1 MHAGTFYVHILSF
14 HSLYRDV
21 NFWESI
27 SNIKAFATHL
37 NQIWFVHFLTFP
49 LSLKVNI
56 SKSWHVFSRILNIL
70 SQSCFIIATLLGEY
84 WAIVV
89 FSILDT
95 LAPQVTALM
104 SDTRVWSAHITL
116 ISTNENS
123 VKIATNTIAH
133 HISNISK
140 PFENKRIQKYWNE
153 KKEKVNKMLAY
164 VYFFVVENF

>member
-14 HSLYRDV
+14 HSLYWDV

-49 LSLKVNI
+49 LSLKLGKHI
-56 SKSWHVFSRILNIL
+56 KIMKCIFIL
-70 SQSCFIIATLLGEY
+70 SQFCFIIATLLGEY

-116 ISTNENS
+116 ISTNVNN
-123 VKIATNTIAH
+123 VIIAINTIAH
-133 HISNISK
+133 DISNISR
-140 PFENKRIQKYWNE
+140 PTISLNIFWYQKSFGFY
-153 KKEKVNKMLAY
+153 
-164 VYFFVVENF
+164 